1 MNYLSALGIT
11 LPSGAT
17 NIENNFDRVTDLN
30 VIIDIVLYFGRFSSD
45 LCGRYDHLLL
55 HNYRRSAPPCE
66 EGGEDVIS
74 RLLFRRNHSPVREER
89 FCSLSG
95 RENCR
100 RLAGGPAGEREQME
114 KMDRNR
120 SDSARG
126 DFCHLPSGEIK
137 RFKQKGTNK
146 TPPFCTKKYNV
157 YTITPHFS
165 LLTISLN
172 LKKLSFRFPARH

>member
-1 MNYLSALGIT
+1 MEKTEDNRTIASAITRSFHYVLHFGI
-11 LPSGAT
+11 
-17 NIENNFDRVTDLN
+17 
-30 VIIDIVLYFGRFSSD
+30 FSAD
-45 LCGRYDHLLL
+45 LCGRYDYLLL
-55 HNYRRSAPPCE
+55 YYHRRSAPPCE

-120 SDSARG
+120 SDSARLDSADSAPNKVRERSFDRPLYDNTVMG
-126 DFCHLPSGEIK
+126 LNYLSPAHFTDNILKLEEIIIGELCAPLVCHIEFLSGAGVCNFI
-137 RFKQKGTNK
+137 R
-146 TPPFCTKKYNV
+146 
-157 YTITPHFS
+157 
-165 LLTISLN
+165 
-172 LKKLSFRFPARH
+172 